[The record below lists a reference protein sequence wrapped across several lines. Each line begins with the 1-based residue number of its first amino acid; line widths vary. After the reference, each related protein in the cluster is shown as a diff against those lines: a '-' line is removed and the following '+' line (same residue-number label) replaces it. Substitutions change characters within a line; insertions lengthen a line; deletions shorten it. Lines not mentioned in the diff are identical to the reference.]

1 MLKEIFSKDN
11 QIIKSVRALQSR
23 SGRKKHGLYFV
34 EGNRITD
41 EAVNC
46 VSSKI
51 QFIIMNNT
59 FKNEYLEKVNEY
71 SDKFDCYVIPD
82 TLFKEISDTETP
94 QGILAVIKNTPT
106 SISNFSFNDNNIIIL
121 DSVRDPG
128 NIGTIIRTAEAM
140 GFNSIFLSKG
150 CTDIYSPKILRSTM
164 GSLFRTNIY
173 ENITLE
179 DINSLKEKSYKII
192 STALQDNSVFLEDAT
207 HFEKTAIVIGNE
219 ADGVSKGIL
228 EISDLIIKIPMK
240 GKTESLNAAIAAA
253 IVMYHFSID

>member
-11 QIIKSVRALQSR
+11 QQVKTVRALQSR
-23 SGRKKHGLYFV
+23 SGRKKHRLYFV
-34 EGNRITD
+34 EGNRITE
-41 EAVNC
+41 EAVTC
-46 VSSKI
+46 ISSKI
-51 QFIIMNNT
+51 QFIIMNTT
-59 FKNEYLEKVNEY
+59 FKNEYPKKANEY
-71 SDKFDCYVIPD
+71 SDKFDCYIIPD

-94 QGILAVIKNTPT
+94 QGVLAVIKNTPT
-106 SISNFSFNDNNIIIL
+106 PVSDFSFNDNNIIIL

-150 CTDIYSPKILRSTM
+150 CTDIYSPKVLRSTM
-164 GSLFRTNIY
+164 GSFFRTNIY

-179 DINSLKEKSYKII
+179 DINLLKEKNYKII
-192 STALQDNSVFLEDAT
+192 STALQNDSVFLEDAP
-207 HFEKTAIVIGNE
+207 HFEKSAIVIGNE
-219 ADGVSKGIL
+219 ADGISKEML
-228 EISDLIIKIPMK
+228 EISDLITKIPMK